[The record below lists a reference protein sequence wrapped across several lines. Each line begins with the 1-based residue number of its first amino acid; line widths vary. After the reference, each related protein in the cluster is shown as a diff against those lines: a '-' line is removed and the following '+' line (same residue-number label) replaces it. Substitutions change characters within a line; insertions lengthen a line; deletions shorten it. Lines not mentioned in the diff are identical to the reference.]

1 MSAATTTGIFTLIG
15 TLGGASVAGLVAGF
29 RTWRDHLHEVRMK
42 TLDHEHEE
50 KIKSLDIQSEAATAR
65 RNERREVY
73 GHFLASTDG
82 AYQRA
87 ADLYHRRDQG
97 SPKMDFRDET
107 RDVVTE
113 LMERL
118 LVLSLVAT
126 KTVRVSATEYTRAL
140 RAVLVEAVDGNW
152 TDKTSDARTKMFEAM
167 MADVNPDGA
176 PAKADEIPPPPTGAT
191 ATSSAT

>member
-1 MSAATTTGIFTLIG
+1 
-15 TLGGASVAGLVAGF
+15 
-29 RTWRDHLHEVRMK
+29 
-42 TLDHEHEE
+42 
-50 KIKSLDIQSEAATAR
+50 
-65 RNERREVY
+65 VY